1 MFEKLREKREQ
12 RMREEQE
19 RIEREMREERE
30 RLMSLSEKEL
40 LVEVIIEL
48 RRISDGCNTI
58 TSKCDDIASNIA
70 LLGSNS
76 LINQL

>member
-19 RIEREMREERE
+19 RIEREIREERE

-40 LVEVIIEL
+40 LVAAIIEL
-48 RRISDGCNTI
+48 KKIRNGCNAI
-58 TSKCDDIASNIA
+58 SSQCDDIANKIVIYSN
-70 LLGSNS
+70 
-76 LINQL
+76 